1 MINIL
6 YTQNDNVLF
15 VSTVIRIRER
25 AKHILVTISN
35 SLTIF
40 NNSQKNININ
50 INKYYIVLILT
61 KVRIE

>member
-25 AKHILVTISN
+25 AKYILVTISN